1 MHKRIIVQKVRNM
14 LNSFFLFVFLSLYL
28 VLMIR
33 NYRKNKLKR
42 YELCED
48 IQLLHYGKL
57 RYMKLQDWINLYPDI
72 VYYHIYLP
80 GKLELVKIT
89 LTSNAYVEFKKCLA
103 KMFPDLFKQM
113 IIKQLKQN
121 QQYTDLS
128 SKK

>member
-1 MHKRIIVQKVRNM
+1 
-14 LNSFFLFVFLSLYL
+14 
-28 VLMIR
+28 
-33 NYRKNKLKR
+33 
-42 YELCED
+42 
-48 IQLLHYGKL
+48 
-57 RYMKLQDWINLYPDI
+57 MKLQDWINLYPDI

-89 LTSNAYVEFKKCLA
+89 LTSNAYIEFKKCLA

>member
-14 LNSFFLFVFLSLYL
+14 LNSLFLFVFLSLYL

-33 NYRKNKLKR
+33 NYRKTKLKR

-57 RYMKLQDWINLYPDI
+57 RYLKLQDWISLYPDI

>member
-1 MHKRIIVQKVRNM
+1 M
-14 LNSFFLFVFLSLYL
+14 LNSLFENIFFSLYL

-33 NYRKNKLKR
+33 NYRKTKLKR

-48 IQLLHYGKL
+48 LQLLHYGKL

>member
-14 LNSFFLFVFLSLYL
+14 LNSFFLIVFLSLYL

-33 NYRKNKLKR
+33 NNRKTKLKR

-48 IQLLHYGKL
+48 LQLLHYGKL

-89 LTSNAYVEFKKCLA
+89 LTSNAYIEFKKCLA
-103 KMFPDLFKQM
+103 KMFPNLFKQM
-113 IIKQLKQN
+113 IIKQLKA
-121 QQYTDLS
+121 Y
-128 SKK
+128 KYAK

>member
-1 MHKRIIVQKVRNM
+1 MHKSIIVEKVRKM
-14 LNSFFLFVFLSLYL
+14 LNSLFLIIFLSLYL

-33 NYRKNKLKR
+33 NYRKTKLKR

-48 IQLLHYGKL
+48 LQLLHYGKL
-57 RYMKLQDWINLYPDI
+57 RYMKVQDWINLYPDI

>member
-14 LNSFFLFVFLSLYL
+14 LNSLFLFVFLSLYL

-33 NYRKNKLKR
+33 NYRKTKLKR

-48 IQLLHYGKL
+48 LQLLHYGKL
-57 RYMKLQDWINLYPDI
+57 RYLKLQDWINLYPDI

-89 LTSNAYVEFKKCLA
+89 LTSNAYIEFKKCLA

>member
-14 LNSFFLFVFLSLYL
+14 LNSLFLFVFLSLYL

-33 NYRKNKLKR
+33 KYRKTKLKR

-48 IQLLHYGKL
+48 LQLLHYGKL

-89 LTSNAYVEFKKCLA
+89 LTSNAYIEFKKCLA

-121 QQYTDLS
+121 QQNTDLS

>member
-89 LTSNAYVEFKKCLA
+89 LTSNAYIEFKKCLA